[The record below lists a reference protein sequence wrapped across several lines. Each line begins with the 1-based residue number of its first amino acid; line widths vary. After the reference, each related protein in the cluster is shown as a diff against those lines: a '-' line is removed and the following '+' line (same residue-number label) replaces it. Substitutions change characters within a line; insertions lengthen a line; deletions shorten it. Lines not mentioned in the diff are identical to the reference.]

1 MLERKNRKIEM
12 KTKRTYELKKPS
24 NKKGL
29 IYDER
34 GAAPCKFCK
43 RKGHIVYPKIVEIED
58 LYYAQCSNPKCHR
71 SDPYDYLGSTV
82 KRTIENWNRTMKGKQ
97 NDLI

>member
-1 MLERKNRKIEM
+1 MLS
-12 KTKRTYELKKPS
+12 KRGYETNKKS
-24 NKKGL
+24 RKKGL
-29 IYDER
+29 IYDDR

-43 RKGHIVYPKIVEIED
+43 KNGNLVYPKIVEIED

-82 KRTIENWNRTMKGKQ
+82 KRTIENWNRTMEGKQ

>member
-1 MLERKNRKIEM
+1 MRSKRGYEENRS
-12 KTKRTYELKKPS
+12 KK
-24 NKKGL
+24 KKGL

-43 RKGHIVYPKIVEIED
+43 RGGHLVYPKIVEIED

-82 KRTIENWNRTMKGKQ
+82 KRTIENWNRTMEGKQ

>member
-1 MLERKNRKIEM
+1 MREKRGYESLRRKNKNI
-12 KTKRTYELKKPS
+12 
-24 NKKGL
+24 

-43 RKGHIVYPKIVEIED
+43 KNGHIAYPKIVVIDE
-58 LYYAQCSNPKCHR
+58 LYYAQCSNPKCHH
-71 SDPYDYLGSTV
+71 SDQYDYLGLNT
-82 KRTIENWNRTMKGKQ
+82 KRTIENWNRTMEGKQ

>member
-1 MLERKNRKIEM
+1 M
-12 KTKRTYELKKPS
+12 KSKRGYESNTIK

-29 IYDER
+29 IYDDR

-43 RKGHIVYPKIVEIED
+43 KGGHLVYPKVVEIED
-58 LYYAQCSNPKCHR
+58 LYYAQCSNPKCHH

-82 KRTIENWNRTMKGKQ
+82 KRTIENWNRTMEGKQ
-97 NDLI
+97 NELL